1 MSNLYIQVNGR
12 LVKKINLITLREE
25 QLDQGETNEGNE
37 EWSTTNYDMDS
48 QESSV
53 FDYANITTLIRET
66 VQQSIDKSPVIRV
79 KIMSRLA
86 GSSLAMKNSTRER
99 QLLRKMFSHVDEQVR
114 NFPKRGLMTLT
125 PAKIDSNKRNLVNP
139 YIL

>member
-1 MSNLYIQVNGR
+1 MCVLESPLESAVSNLYIQVNGR

-25 QLDQGETNEGNE
+25 QLDQGEANEGNE

-114 NFPKRGLMTLT
+114 KFPKR
-125 PAKIDSNKRNLVNP
+125 V
-139 YIL
+139 